1 MQPASREEVSS
12 MCYERYQ
19 WRRRREEEESS
30 EIWEEFER
38 TTSISE
44 PEPREVTEPE
54 SAEPERATAISDR

>member
-1 MQPASREEVSS
+1 

-44 PEPREVTEPE
+44 PEPREVAEPE
-54 SAEPERATAISDR
+54 PAEPERATAIFER